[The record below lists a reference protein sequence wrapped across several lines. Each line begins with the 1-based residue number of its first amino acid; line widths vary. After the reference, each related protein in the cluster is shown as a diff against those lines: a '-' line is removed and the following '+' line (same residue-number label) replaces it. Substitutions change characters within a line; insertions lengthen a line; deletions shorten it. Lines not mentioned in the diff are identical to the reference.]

1 MSYDRGQFVFHSSE
15 SNDGPLVVNNED
27 LDFNPQ
33 KLIPVH
39 IFETHFK
46 LQHLGERYDEW
57 FNKLLKSKCL
67 RIHTDRVFLQV
78 SLSLPL
84 PHRL

>member
-15 SNDGPLVVNNED
+15 STEGSLVVNNED
-27 LDFNPQ
+27 LEFNPQ
-33 KLIPVH
+33 KLIPVS

-57 FNKLLKSKCL
+57 FNKLLKSKYYKFSKQSVGAKVKAFIEEL
-67 RIHTDRVFLQV
+67 
-78 SLSLPL
+78 
-84 PHRL
+84 